1 MGYWYPPY
9 TSPYSYLGG
18 SRFSG
23 KGFISIKVWRLAF
36 KLLNLSHFTEI
47 SYENESYFNFIGY
60 LKMVDGDG
68 GGGVER
74 TP

>member
-18 SRFSG
+18 SMFSG
-23 KGFISIKVWRLAF
+23 KGFISKKVWRFTF

-47 SYENESYFNFIGY
+47 SHENEIIWSY
-60 LKMVDGDG
+60 
-68 GGGVER
+68 
-74 TP
+74 